1 MAATPRLSV
10 PKLSVVIPV
19 YNEEAVLPTLF
30 GRLYPAL
37 DALGISYEI
46 VFVNDG
52 SRDRSVAVLREQFS
66 LRPRHT
72 RVVLFH
78 ANFGQH
84 SAVMAGL
91 AYARGEYVITLDADL
106 QNPPEEI
113 GKLVGMLD
121 QGYDYVGTI
130 RQQRQDSWWRRWFSK
145 RINKMREL
153 ITPVRITD
161 QGCMM
166 RGYARSVVAA
176 LNQTREVNTF
186 IPALASLYATKPV
199 EVPIAHEERFAGRSK
214 YSMYS
219 LIRLNFD
226 LITGFSVVP
235 LQLFSMAGMT
245 VALFSALFVLYLFVR
260 RIIVGPE
267 AEGVFTLFAL
277 VFFLIGVAL
286 FGIGLLGEY
295 VGPHLRPGTRAAAL
309 HRRGGPRG
317 RRRGGRGVV
326 PGRGN
331 AGTRSGCLAVT
342 RAVVF
347 AYSEVGVR
355 CVQELLAQGVEI
367 PLLFTHADDP
377 GREPMVRQRAAA
389 GRGARPAGRD
399 AGRPQYAGMDRGGG
413 GRESR
418 LCVLV
423 LLSPPAGQG
432 LAGSAAPR
440 SAQYA
445 RLAAAEIPGQGAG
458 ALGHS
463 QRRDRDRR
471 QPALHGGKA
480 RRRRARG
487 SAVRAHRGE

>member
-1 MAATPRLSV
+1 MAPI

-30 GRLYPAL
+30 ARLYPSL
-37 DALGISYEI
+37 DALRVSYEI

-52 SRDRSVAVLREQFS
+52 SRDRSVALLREQFS
-66 LRPRHT
+66 LRPHHT

-91 AYARGEYVITLDADL
+91 AYARGDYVVTLDADL

-113 GKLVGMLD
+113 GKLVDMLD

-145 RINKMREL
+145 WINQLRERITPVRITDQGYDYVGTIRQQRQDSWWRRWFSKWINQLRER

-166 RGYARSVVAA
+166 RGYSRSVVAA

-186 IPALASLYATKPV
+186 IPALASLYAMRPI
-199 EVPIAHEERFAGRSK
+199 EVPIAHEERFAGKSK

-219 LIRLNFD
+219 LVRLNFD

-235 LQLFSMAGMT
+235 LQLFSMAGMA
-245 VALFSALFVLYLFVR
+245 VATLSALLVLYLFVR

-267 AEGVFTLFAL
+267 AEGLFTLFGI

-295 VGPHLRPGTRAAAL
+295 VGRIYAQVRERPRYIVQAVLEDDGAEPAETIPTMAL
-309 HRRGGPRG
+309 PQRNEAVPR
-317 RRRGGRGVV
+317 
-326 PGRGN
+326 
-331 AGTRSGCLAVT
+331 
-342 RAVVF
+342 
-347 AYSEVGVR
+347 
-355 CVQELLAQGVEI
+355 
-367 PLLFTHADDP
+367 
-377 GREPMVRQRAAA
+377 
-389 GRGARPAGRD
+389 
-399 AGRPQYAGMDRGGG
+399 
-413 GRESR
+413 
-418 LCVLV
+418 
-423 LLSPPAGQG
+423 
-432 LAGSAAPR
+432 
-440 SAQYA
+440 
-445 RLAAAEIPGQGAG
+445 
-458 ALGHS
+458 
-463 QRRDRDRR
+463 
-471 QPALHGGKA
+471 
-480 RRRRARG
+480 
-487 SAVRAHRGE
+487 

>member
-1 MAATPRLSV
+1 MAAPPRLSV

-52 SRDRSVAVLREQFS
+52 SKDRSVAVLREQFS

-145 RINKMREL
+145 RINKLREL

-186 IPALASLYATKPV
+186 IPALASLYATRPV

-214 YSMYS
+214 YSLYS

-245 VALFSALFVLYLFVR
+245 VAMFSALFVLYLFVR

-295 VGPHLRPGTRAAAL
+295 VGRIYAQVRERPRYIVEAVLEDGSGEAA
-309 HRRGGPRG
+309 
-317 RRRGGRGVV
+317 
-326 PGRGN
+326 
-331 AGTRSGCLAVT
+331 
-342 RAVVF
+342 
-347 AYSEVGVR
+347 
-355 CVQELLAQGVEI
+355 ELS
-367 PLLFTHADDP
+367 
-377 GREPMVRQRAAA
+377 AA
-389 GRGARPAGRD
+389 GASPERG
-399 AGRPQYAGMDRGGG
+399 QVV
-413 GRESR
+413 SR
-418 LCVLV
+418 
-423 LLSPPAGQG
+423 
-432 LAGSAAPR
+432 
-440 SAQYA
+440 
-445 RLAAAEIPGQGAG
+445 
-458 ALGHS
+458 
-463 QRRDRDRR
+463 
-471 QPALHGGKA
+471 
-480 RRRRARG
+480 
-487 SAVRAHRGE
+487 